1 MIFEK
6 IVEIDIVRC
15 LKAIW
20 KRKERVMIASL
31 VGLVLGV
38 LLAVFYV
45 DTVDEY
51 KATASVYSISYGS
64 YDASA
69 EGLQTLR
76 AYEDVVKS
84 LRVAERA
91 ALLLGDGSV
100 DKFAIYDMIE
110 LEEDSDSQSANS
122 SILNISAKTT
132 NPDMAV
138 AVANAVAHAF
148 VLEINSVSPN
158 ESVQVL
164 DEAYSADCVYNAI
177 KKQVIFCALGLIGGL
192 AIACVVIA
200 CVVIFSDKVSTVQ
213 DASLYG
219 ELEIIGAIPVI
230 SLEEPKKS
238 KE

>member
-1 MIFEK
+1 MIFDK

-15 LKAIW
+15 IKAVW
-20 KRKERVMIASL
+20 RRKERVAIAGL
-31 VGLVLGV
+31 VGLVIGV
-38 LLAVFYV
+38 FLAVFYV

-110 LEEDSDSQSANS
+110 LEESDSQSS
-122 SILNISAKTT
+122 SILNISATTT
-132 NPDMAV
+132 NPDIAV

-164 DEAYSADCVYNAI
+164 DEAYSADCVYNAM

-200 CVVIFSDKVSTVQ
+200 CVVIFSDKVSSVQ

-219 ELEIIGAIPVI
+219 DLEIIGAIPVI
-230 SLEEPKKS
+230 SLEEPKKA